1 MKRAHC
7 FQHEPFEG
15 MAAIETWLKNRNFK
29 ISYTC
34 FFQSDKIP
42 SIDEIDWLILMGGSM
57 SVNDEIEFPW
67 LLKEKEL
74 VRQCIKK
81 GKVVIGI
88 CLGAQMIANSLG
100 ATVFK
105 NKQKE
110 IGWFPVKKQQS
121 AKSKLFVNFPEEL
134 TVFHWHGETFDLPQG
149 AELIASSTACKNQI
163 FTFNETVVGFQCH
176 LETTSESLTSLSDNC
191 RAELQPAPYI
201 QTESKMVEDEKVYA
215 TQMHE
220 ALFTVLDNLLKNSNE

>member
-1 MKRAHC
+1 MRAHC
-7 FQHEPFEG
+7 LQHEPFEG
-15 MAAIETWLKNRNFK
+15 MAAIETWLTAKNFEIAHTR
-29 ISYTC
+29 
-34 FFQSDKIP
+34 FFESEQLPVINN
-42 SIDEIDWLILMGGSM
+42 IDWLILMGGSM
-57 SVNDEIEFPW
+57 SVNDEKEFPW
-67 LLKEKEL
+67 LIKEKGF
-74 VRQCIKK
+74 VHQCIKK

-110 IGWFPVKKQQS
+110 IGWFSIKKQPS
-121 AKSKLFVNFPEEL
+121 AKSKLFANFPEEL

-220 ALFTVLDNLLKNSNE
+220 ALFTVLDNLMKERNE